1 MKSCI
6 TLISENST
14 PCDSDVGIV
23 SRTVGGAVFFNVLQ
37 FGEVEG
43 KQCGYETHA
52 QDLNYMPH
60 NLPFLQVMLE

>member
-1 MKSCI
+1 MYLMYI
-6 TLISENST
+6 MY
-14 PCDSDVGIV
+14 
-23 SRTVGGAVFFNVLQ
+23 FFNVLQ

-52 QDLNYMPH
+52 QDLNYTPH